1 MLYCW
6 KSVSEACLKLS
17 WVLILM
23 SILAFKLPALAQ
35 RNILNN
41 PSFRDRNQM
50 RFLASS
56 IDCQNVTE
64 IFFVGSFPC
73 LRDTNF
79 EASKSISECDL
90 LAEAAAHL
98 AVERVNRNS
107 DILPNITLSLH
118 STFVSTDEVK
128 HV

>member
-1 MLYCW
+1 
-6 KSVSEACLKLS
+6 
-17 WVLILM
+17 M
-23 SILAFKLPALAQ
+23 SILAFDLPMLAQ
-35 RNILNN
+35 RSN

-50 RFLASS
+50 RFDASS

-64 IFFVGSFPC
+64 IVFVGFFPC
-73 LRDTNF
+73 LRDASF

-98 AVERVNRNS
+98 AVERVNGNP

-118 STFVSTDEVK
+118 PTYVSIDEVK
-128 HV
+128 YL